1 MNPPSATR
9 ARRAPVRP
17 QFDAAAQPWTPAD
30 DGLAALSAERLTP
43 DALRNVL
50 GAPPDW
56 QPEPTDEARM
66 RYPGREGPPVE
77 AAVLIPLVMHED
89 GVRVMLT
96 RRTAH
101 LHDHAG
107 QISFPGGR
115 IEAWDASPE
124 AAALRE
130 AEEETGLPLSHVEVL
145 PNMPPYLTSTG
156 FSITPVPG
164 LVRTGYTLSP
174 DAFEVAEVFEVPL
187 AFLMDPANHRRHRV
201 RLPDGRERQY
211 YSMPWQGYFIWGA
224 TAAMLRNLY
233 HLLRSA

>member
-1 MNPPSATR
+1 GRGAHVPAVLAADRVDRGQAPRQRASRQAVLPARAFRQVRAHQGKAGAQASCRRIRRRPDGKKAPCGVPFLLAVQRRGANSAMICVWNVLLDPRGVAPGTRPQRHMNPPSATR

-115 IEAWDASPE
+115 I
-124 AAALRE
+124 
-130 AEEETGLPLSHVEVL
+130 
-145 PNMPPYLTSTG
+145 
-156 FSITPVPG
+156 
-164 LVRTGYTLSP
+164 
-174 DAFEVAEVFEVPL
+174 
-187 AFLMDPANHRRHRV
+187 
-201 RLPDGRERQY
+201 
-211 YSMPWQGYFIWGA
+211 
-224 TAAMLRNLY
+224 
-233 HLLRSA
+233 